1 MPGLFALVDMD
12 AFYVSAEAV
21 FNPRLRGKP
30 VCVLSNG
37 DGNVVARSREAKALG
52 IAMGQPA
59 FQLRD
64 LVRSNGLR
72 LLSSSYALYGDM
84 SARAHDPA
92 RVCAGLRELLDRRGL
107 PAQAPAC
114 RRHGLGSPDARARPA
129 VVRHPLPRRVRSTK
143 TLAKLANRLAKRG
156 NGDGVVDLGDPATHD
171 AALAATPVED
181 VRGIGARWAARL
193 NDLGIATALA
203 LRDAPALQIRQ
214 HFGVV
219 VERTQRE
226 LQGHSCLAIEDVA
239 PSRKQVVSSR
249 TFGTPVTDE
258 STMVAAVAHHV
269 TRACERVRAQGL
281 AAAMQVFFHTSP
293 FRQGPQ

>member
-1 MPGLFALVDMD
+1 MHT
-12 AFYVSAEAV
+12 
-21 FNPRLRGKP
+21 
-30 VCVLSNG
+30 
-37 DGNVVARSREAKALG
+37 
-52 IAMGQPA
+52 I
-59 FQLRD
+59 
-64 LVRSNGLR
+64 
-72 LLSSSYALYGDM
+72 
-84 SARAHDPA
+84 
-92 RVCAGLRELLDRRGL
+92 LREY
-107 PAQAPAC
+107 APAC
-114 RRHGLGSPDARARPA
+114 ESCSIDEVFLRRPQRADGTALGHRMREHVLQWCGIPC
-129 VVRHPLPRRVRSTK
+129 RVGYGPTK